1 MNGHD
6 GTEFRKLAAIMFTD
20 MVGYSAL
27 AQRNEAL
34 ALDLLEQHRVVVR
47 RVLPRHQG
55 SEIKTMGDAFLVEF
69 PSALAAVRC
78 ALEIQKGIGDYNSA
92 TTAERNV
99 QMRIGIHLGDIVRR
113 DDDVMGDGVNIA
125 ARIEPMAAPG
135 GICIS
140 EDVARQIQNKV
151 NESLVRVG
159 PGELKNIQLPVVIY
173 KLAATAGQGETK
185 DFSKK
190 AVRGPTPWEFVRTLI
205 LSARQALLWSMLVVV
220 ALAVKMAW
228 TPAAASKA
236 PSLAV
241 LPFVNVGADREG
253 DQFSDGVTS
262 EMINVFA
269 RMQGLRVLSR
279 STTFSYKGK
288 NEPATRIGKDLGV
301 RHIVE
306 GSVQR
311 SGERI
316 RIIVDLV
323 NAADGSQV
331 WSQTF
336 NENASDT
343 LTLQTQIAH
352 SVAEALR
359 EKLMPETALGGMAT
373 LHANFKR

>member
-1 MNGHD
+1 MNARD
-6 GTEFRKLAAIMFTD
+6 AGTEFRKLAAIMFTD

-34 ALDLLEQHRVVVR
+34 ALELLEEHRVVVR
-47 RVLPRHQG
+47 AILPRYQG
-55 SEIKTMGDAFLVEF
+55 VEIKTMGDAFLVEF

-78 ALEIQKGIGDYNSA
+78 ALEIQKGIADYNASSA
-92 TTAERNV
+92 PDRKV
-99 QMRIGIHLGDIVRR
+99 MMRIGIHLGDIVRR

-173 KLAATAGQGETK
+173 KLEATAQGETK

-190 AVRGPTPWEFVRTLI
+190 AVRGPTPWEYVRTII
-205 LSARQALLWSMLVVV
+205 LTARQAMLWSMLAVV

-228 TPAAASKA
+228 NPSATTKT

-241 LPFVNVGADREG
+241 LPFVNVGNDRDS

-301 RHIVE
+301 RHILE

-311 SGERI
+311 AGDRI

-323 NAADGSQV
+323 NATDGSQV

-343 LTLQTQIAH
+343 LNLQAQIAH
-352 SVAEALR
+352 SVSDALR
-359 EKLMPETALGGMAT
+359 EKLMPESALGGMAT